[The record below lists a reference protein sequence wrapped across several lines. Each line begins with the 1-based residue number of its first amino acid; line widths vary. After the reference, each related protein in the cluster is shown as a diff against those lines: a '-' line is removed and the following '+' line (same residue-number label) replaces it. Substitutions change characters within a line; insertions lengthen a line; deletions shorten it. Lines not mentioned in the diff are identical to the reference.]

1 MNWLSLIL
9 ILTAESEGENKTVLL
24 YCLSLSKEFGN
35 IDGFKIFKTIVT
47 HLTILLQWI
56 RIVLIKME
64 IAVPCAFQRLLDISA
79 HVQMEWIWKTN
90 LRVHKVKYTLAIAN
104 LTNYTFNWF
113 EFFFKENCDFYFYR
127 ENLNLFLK
135 KNVFIVN
142 CNLKKQTNRISLMCT
157 WDIKLYILYKFRR

>member
-1 MNWLSLIL
+1 MDSKY
-9 ILTAESEGENKTVLL
+9 LTKGLQ
-24 YCLSLSKEFGN
+24 
-35 IDGFKIFKTIVT
+35 TIVT
-47 HLTILLQWI
+47 YLTILLQWI

-113 EFFFKENCDFYFYR
+113 EFFFKKTVIFIFTEKIWTC
-127 ENLNLFLK
+127 FLK

>member
-1 MNWLSLIL
+1 MRAKI
-9 ILTAESEGENKTVLL
+9 KQFFYTV
-24 YCLSLSKEFGN
+24 LSLSKEFGN

-47 HLTILLQWI
+47 YLTILLQWI

-113 EFFFKENCDFYFYR
+113 EFF
-127 ENLNLFLK
+127 LK
-135 KNVFIVN
+135 KTVIFIFIEKIWT
-142 CNLKKQTNRISLMCT
+142 CFKKKCVYSKLQFKKTNKQNFFDVHLR
-157 WDIKLYILYKFRR
+157 Y

>member
-1 MNWLSLIL
+1 MISKIVLNWLSLIL
-9 ILTAESEGENKTVLL
+9 ILTAESEDENKTVLL
-24 YCLSLSKEFGN
+24 YCLSLSKKFGN

-113 EFFFKENCDFYFYR
+113 EFFFKKTVIFIFIEKIWTCF
-127 ENLNLFLK
+127 K
-135 KNVFIVN
+135 K
-142 CNLKKQTNRISLMCT
+142 KMC
-157 WDIKLYILYKFRR
+157 L